1 MEEAMPIAPKN
12 PKPWI
17 AFTVAVALFGIA
29 WILVEARFDPRPNSQ
44 HPAIVD
50 SAYFAFALWAGAV
63 LMHAQ
68 ATAAEWFAGSSAFRV
83 ARAAW
88 LGGLAVFAV
97 HLGLSFHLAHD
108 WSHARAFDHVEATSG
123 FGPGLFVSYTFALV
137 WLIDGVAWARCP
149 EPYARRPKWIAA
161 ILHGAMVFIWINAT
175 VVFGQSPLRWIAAGV
190 FALLLG
196 QLLKNRLLARTPLRP
211 LGTE

>member
-1 MEEAMPIAPKN
+1 MPIAPKN

-17 AFTVAVALFGIA
+17 AFTSAVALFGIA
-29 WILVEARFDPRPNSQ
+29 WTLAEARLGPRPNPR

-63 LMHAQ
+63 LIQTQ
-68 ATAAEWFAGSSAFRV
+68 ATRAEWSAGSNAFRV

-88 LGGLAVFAV
+88 LGGLAVFFV
-97 HLGLSFHLAHD
+97 HLGAAFHLAHD
-108 WSHARAFDHVEATSG
+108 WRHDRAFDHVEATSG
-123 FGPGLFVSYTFALV
+123 FGPGLFVSYGFALI
-137 WLIDGVAWARCP
+137 WLIDGVIWTLASER
-149 EPYARRPKWIAA
+149 YARRPKWIAA

-196 QLLKNRLLARTPLRP
+196 QLLKNRLLARAPLGP

>member
-1 MEEAMPIAPKN
+1 MPIAPKN

-17 AFTVAVALFGIA
+17 AFTGAVALFGIA
-29 WILVEARFDPRPNSQ
+29 WTLAEARLDPRPNPR

-63 LMHAQ
+63 LIQTQ
-68 ATAAEWFAGSSAFRV
+68 ATRVEWSAGSSAFRV

-88 LGGLAVFAV
+88 LGGLAVFTV
-97 HLGLSFHLAHD
+97 HLGLAFHLAHD

-123 FGPGLFVSYTFALV
+123 FGPGLFVSYGFALI
-137 WLIDGVAWARCP
+137 WLFDGIAWTRYP
-149 EPYARRPKWIAA
+149 ERYARRPKWIAA

-196 QLLKNRLLARTPLRP
+196 QLLKNRLLGRAPLRP

>member
-1 MEEAMPIAPKN
+1 MPIAPKN

-29 WILVEARFDPRPNSQ
+29 WTLAEARLDPRPNSR

-63 LMHAQ
+63 LMQEQ
-68 ATAAEWFAGSSAFRV
+68 ATAVAWFAGSSAFRV

-88 LGGLAVFAV
+88 LGGLAGFLVP
-97 HLGLSFHLAHD
+97 LGLAFHLAHD

-123 FGPGLFVSYTFALV
+123 FGPGLFASYGFSLI
-137 WLIDGVAWARCP
+137 WLIDGAVWVVGP
-149 EPYARRPKWIAA
+149 GWYARRPKWIAA
-161 ILHGAMVFIWINAT
+161 MLHGAMVFIWINAT

-190 FALLLG
+190 LALLLG
-196 QLLKNRLLARTPLRP
+196 QLLKNRLLARAPLRP

>member
-1 MEEAMPIAPKN
+1 MPIAPKN
-12 PKPWI
+12 PKLWI
-17 AFTVAVALFGIA
+17 AFTGAVALYGIA
-29 WILVEARFDPRPNSQ
+29 WTLAEARLDPRPNPR

-63 LMHAQ
+63 LIQAQ
-68 ATAAEWFAGSSAFRV
+68 ATRVEWSAGSSAFRV

-88 LGGLAVFAV
+88 LGGLAVFTV
-97 HLGLSFHLAHD
+97 HLGLAFHLAHD

-123 FGPGLFVSYTFALV
+123 FGPGLFVSYGFALI
-137 WLIDGVAWARCP
+137 WLFDGIAWTRYT
-149 EPYARRPKWIAA
+149 ERYARRPKWIAA
-161 ILHGAMVFIWINAT
+161 ILHGGMVFIWINAT

-196 QLLKNRLLARTPLRP
+196 QLLKNRLLGRAPLRP

>member
-1 MEEAMPIAPKN
+1 MPIAPKN
-12 PKPWI
+12 PKLWI
-17 AFTVAVALFGIA
+17 AFTVAVALLGIA
-29 WILVEARFDPRPNSQ
+29 WTLAEARLDPRPNPR

-63 LMHAQ
+63 LIQAQ
-68 ATAAEWFAGSSAFRV
+68 ATRVEWSAGSSAFRV

-88 LGGLAVFAV
+88 LGGLAVFTV
-97 HLGLSFHLAHD
+97 HLGLAFHLAHD

-123 FGPGLFVSYTFALV
+123 FGPGLFVSYGFALI
-137 WLIDGVAWARCP
+137 WLFDGIAWTRYT
-149 EPYARRPKWIAA
+149 ERYARRPKWIAA
-161 ILHGAMVFIWINAT
+161 ILHGGMVFIWINAT

-196 QLLKNRLLARTPLRP
+196 QLLKNRLLGRAPLRP